1 MYYYAGVLFL
11 FSICLLLILS
21 SWIEVRRVCM
31 PCSLNW
37 LCVRYSIQFIYFRK
51 RVHTYTRISTMGF
64 SLLQRMLLFVCRPRR
79 RMKKAYN
86 KTSLKFCVATCC
98 KLLYDIANMHFKR
111 PYTYS
116 TTFHNTTIE
125 RTTTKKS

>member
-1 MYYYAGVLFL
+1 MYYHAGTLFL
-11 FSICLLLILS
+11 FSTCLLLILS

-37 LCVRYSIQFIYFRK
+37 LCLPYCIHFIYFRK

-64 SLLQRMLLFVCRPRR
+64 SLLQRMLLYVRRPRR

-116 TTFHNTTIE
+116 TTFLNTTIE
-125 RTTTKKS
+125 RTAMKIS